1 MSTNFNSKKNKELLY
16 NLLLTNNIFV
26 GIPEELITRVQQE
39 FENVVEIIDKDTTI
53 QPLINKNKRFMSLIV
68 RKINEMKL
76 NTVSADTTAIR
87 DIPTSNNIEEIYTA
101 EDIRNKNMNEFK
113 SNYTSAQ
120 DDFNNSMKLNK
131 PEDIPFGDAQD
142 DRPIENMEDILAK
155 TIAERNLVVQSIQY
169 DDSTTVPVANNSPTV
184 SSKQDIKK
192 EVTREIS
199 KGVTINEDDN
209 TVYEYSDNINI
220 LKILSVMKNEQKQ
233 MKDKIDKLYSL
244 ITELHK

>member
-16 NLLLTNNIFV
+16 NLLLNNNMFT
-26 GIPEELITRVQQE
+26 GLPEKLITNVQQE

-76 NTVSADTTAIR
+76 NNVRADTTSIQ
-87 DIPTSNNIEEIYTA
+87 DIPSSNNIEEIYTA
-101 EDIRNKNMNEFK
+101 EDIRKKNMNEFE
-113 SNYTSAQ
+113 SSYTSAQ
-120 DDFNNSMKLNK
+120 DDFNNSMKLKK
-131 PEDIPFGDAQD
+131 PDDVPFNDIQD

-155 TIAERNLVVQSIQY
+155 TIAERNLVVQDIQY
-169 DDSTTVPVANNSPTV
+169 DDTTAVLAASTSTIASNEQT
-184 SSKQDIKK
+184 IKK

-209 TVYEYSDNINI
+209 MVYEYSDNVNV
-220 LKILSVMKNEQKQ
+220 LKMLSVLKDEQKH
-233 MKDKIDKLYSL
+233 MKEKIDKLYNF

>member
-1 MSTNFNSKKNKELLY
+1 
-16 NLLLTNNIFV
+16 
-26 GIPEELITRVQQE
+26 
-39 FENVVEIIDKDTTI
+39 
-53 QPLINKNKRFMSLIV
+53 
-68 RKINEMKL
+68 L

-113 SNYTSAQ
+113 SNYISAQ

-131 PEDIPFGDAQD
+131 PEDIPFGDVQD

-233 MKDKIDKLYSL
+233 MKDKIDKLYSF